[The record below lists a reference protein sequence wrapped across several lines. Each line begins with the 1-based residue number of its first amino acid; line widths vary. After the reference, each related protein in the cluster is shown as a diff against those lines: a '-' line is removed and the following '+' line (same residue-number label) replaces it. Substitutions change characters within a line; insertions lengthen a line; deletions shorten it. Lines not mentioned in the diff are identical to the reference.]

1 MIVCGCVISP
11 SKSFGANSLAEGTD
25 ARPLLL
31 LDGMS
36 LAFRAYFALSTDI
49 ATSAGLVTNAL
60 HGFASMLHSLIR
72 SQQPHSLA
80 VAFDLPGGT
89 FRDAMVDDYKG
100 GRAETP
106 EDLGPQFAL
115 IRGLCEALGI
125 PVVGVTGYEADDVLA
140 TLATWGRDAGRP
152 VVIVT
157 GDRDSFQLVEDPYVR
172 VLYNRRGVSDYSL
185 YDEAGIFERCGIE
198 SSRYPLLAALRGD
211 TSDNLPGVP
220 GVGEKTAA
228 KLWSQYRDFDDLYQ
242 HLDDLTPK
250 LRENLAA
257 FEARARQNQ
266 KVMELV
272 RDVPLDVT
280 LDDLVV
286 GGWTPASV
294 AAFFDRYEMNAMRTR
309 FEKLMREGLLGG
321 TPTETTATAE
331 PATPTPAV
339 TQLTRVMTI
348 GEAIAPDV
356 VVLVR
361 AGRIALLN
369 AARNVAFIGDVD
381 DTLPFLFDVNLRGHE
396 LKELY
401 RRASDNGITLRP
413 PTDDTAIMA
422 FLVDAS
428 SGKYELGDLASRYLN
443 ESLTVAAPSLFETYD
458 DDATL
463 LQHIDVVRRLLTVL
477 EGDIQ
482 RWELS
487 HVYRTIE
494 LPLIAV
500 LGRMESRGICVDVG
514 LLKEICTEFTAEAQ
528 RLDGEIQAVAGH
540 PFKVNSPS
548 QLAVVLFE
556 ELGLTTGKK
565 NKTGYSTDAATLEA
579 IEDEHRIVSLVLR
592 YREVEKLRST
602 YGAPLIDAVAPDGR
616 IHARFQQTVARTGR
630 LSSDNPNLHNI
641 PVRSLEGKRLRYA
654 FVPAPGWE
662 FAVADYNQI
671 ELRILAHLSHDPG
684 LLAAFEGHEDVHRSI
699 AASVFGVPTGEVTH
713 EQRETAKAVSYG
725 LAYGMEAFGLSRR
738 LGIPVSEAKGIME
751 RYFAGFPLL
760 RRYMDDT
767 IAQIRT
773 QGYSRTEFGRIRP
786 FPDLLTAS
794 GPARAAAE
802 RQAMNAGI
810 QGLAADIFKSAL
822 VRLDDALREG
832 GFDARL
838 ILQVHDEVVVEAPPS
853 ERDGVGA
860 AIVDALTNVA
870 SLAVPLEVSLHWGNN
885 WASAKG

>member
-1 MIVCGCVISP
+1 M
-11 SKSFGANSLAEGTD
+11 ANNEDT
-25 ARPLLL
+25 RPLLL

-49 ATSAGLVTNAL
+49 ATSTGLVTNAL

-89 FRDAMVDDYKG
+89 FRDTMVEDYKG

-106 EDLGPQFAL
+106 EDLSPQFAL
-115 IRGLCEALGI
+115 IRGLCEALAI
-125 PVVGVTGYEADDVLA
+125 PVVGVTGFEADDVLA

-152 VVIVT
+152 VVVVT

-198 SSRYPLLAALRGD
+198 ASRYPLLAALRGD

-242 HLDDLTPK
+242 HLDELTPK

-257 FEARARQNQ
+257 YEERARQNQ
-266 KVMELV
+266 RVMELV
-272 RDVPLDVT
+272 RTVPLEVS
-280 LDDLVV
+280 LDDLVL

-294 AAFFDRYEMNAMRTR
+294 ASFFDRYEMNAMRSR
-309 FEKLMREGLLGG
+309 FEKLIREGLLGG
-321 TPTETTATAE
+321 
-331 PATPTPAV
+331 
-339 TQLTRVMTI
+339 
-348 GEAIAPDV
+348 APDTAGIGV
-356 VVLVR
+356 DATTPPPPVARELSRVSTYDEINSSSLVSIVR
-361 AGRIALLN
+361 SGRIALLD
-369 AARNVAFIGDVD
+369 AEHDRVFVGNVSEVLPRLVDVD
-381 DTLPFLFDVNLRGHE
+381 LRGHE
-396 LKELY
+396 LKDLY
-401 RRASDNGITLRP
+401 RTASDLGVTLRSP
-413 PTDDTAIMA
+413 ADDTAIMA

-428 SGKYELGDLASRYLN
+428 SGKYELSDLASRYLN
-443 ESLTVAAPSLFETYD
+443 ESLTDAAPSLFDTYD
-458 DDATL
+458 DDVTL
-463 LQHIDVVRRLLTVL
+463 VQHVDVVRRLLATL
-477 EGDIQ
+477 EGEIE
-482 RWELS
+482 RWELT
-487 HVYRTIE
+487 HVYRSIE

-500 LGRMESRGICVDVG
+500 LGRMESRGICVDVA
-514 LLKEICTEFTAEAQ
+514 LLREICNEFTIEAQ
-528 RLDGEIQAVAGH
+528 RLDGHIQAVAGH

-548 QLAVVLFE
+548 QLATVLFE
-556 ELGLTTGKK
+556 ELHLTPGKK

-602 YGAPLIDAVAPDGR
+602 YGAPLIDAVQADGR

-641 PVRSLEGKRLRYA
+641 PVRSQEGKRLRYA
-654 FVPAPGWE
+654 FVPAPGWD

-671 ELRILAHLSHDPG
+671 ELRILAHLSHDTG
-684 LLAAFEGHEDVHRSI
+684 LLAAFEGHQDVHRSI
-699 AASVFGVPTGEVTH
+699 AASVFGVDASEVTH

-738 LGIPVSEAKGIME
+738 LGIPVSEAKGIMD
-751 RYFAGFPLL
+751 RYFKGFPLL
-760 RRYMDDT
+760 RQYMDDT

-822 VRLDDALREG
+822 VRLDRGLRDG
-832 GFDARL
+832 GFEARL
-838 ILQVHDEVVVEAPPS
+838 ILQVHDEVIVEAPPH
-853 ERDGVGA
+853 ERHGVEA
-860 AIVDALTNVA
+860 TIIDALTNVA
-870 SLAVPLEVSLHWGNN
+870 TLAVPLEVSLHWGQN
-885 WASAKG
+885 WADAKG